1 MYHIDFADIDINKST
16 KGCLPNSGF
25 LRGSYS
31 SVLTPFFLLSSPL
44 FSLLSLLSSFFSFLI
59 SSLHLPI
66 TQCHKEKKG
75 DLWDSFLG
83 YSLGNQSFLSFTMLP
98 PTVWL
103 VSSKNVSCFSTDSTK
118 SLCWGKDTPTFPILT
133 LFSPP
138 HHTGGFTEELN

>member
-1 MYHIDFADIDINKST
+1 MIDFADIDINKST

-118 SLCWGKDTPTFPILT
+118 SLLGERHTYLPYLHP
-133 LFSPP
+133 LFSTTP
-138 HHTGGFTEELN
+138 HRGLY